1 MADTLDLDEQ
11 TSTRKTKA
19 QRLEEVYE
27 RCMREFDA
35 VWTLEKDER
44 AQSLLDRRFATI
56 RGAQWEGE
64 YAFGDGPKDSD
75 GNDVETGLPR
85 MEVPKFYRP
94 MRRALGEYRSS
105 RKTVDFKPKGTES
118 DKRSADNLDGL
129 YRADENDSVGGG
141 QAAYANGFQEGL
153 KGGRGGWRLR
163 PVYEDESDADNEHQ
177 RIRIECVFDADQR
190 MWWDRNAQLD
200 SKLDARRGWLLTPY
214 TPDAFKEE
222 FPDASP
228 STFGNKLTWNYDWI
242 TPDVIMVAEYY
253 EIEDRSVLRRTFRNI
268 ATQEEQ
274 TFDDTLL
281 SQGEE
286 GETKEDMLLAT
297 GWEEVRARRIKRQ
310 RVHKYLMSGAE
321 CLSDEGII
329 PGKYVPLVPYFADR
343 CIIDGIERSQG
354 IIRPVIDSTRIYNL
368 MVSGLAEAASGP
380 ATDTPIIAPEQV
392 PGNYAD
398 IWATRNTKRPAY
410 LPLEPIRNEAGDVV
424 QSGLSGTL
432 PVAQVSPNMAAL
444 ITVAGADIADIMGET
459 QRPETVPANTSADAI
474 ELVND
479 EADTNDFLWRDNFS
493 VALMTSGTIWLEQA
507 KELYVEEGREMIAID
522 DKGKQSVVKLA
533 DPAIGAN
540 GERIVKNDLTS
551 GDYDVVIDVGPA
563 TKTKQKSTART
574 MLATAQIAVAAQKM
588 DWAAGALGVAILN
601 SEGEGIEGFQNW
613 IRQQGIREG
622 WAEPNE
628 QERQQLQEE
637 AENSQPD
644 PQQQLIQAAAMQAQ
658 AEAQLAESKTAETI
672 AKAEQARAK
681 TAEILA
687 GIDQSQRQQAI
698 DAARLI
704 LDAGQQRFDQMNT
717 VIENEAPNGDAA

>member
-1 MADTLDLDEQ
+1 MADEPDTQD
-11 TSTRKTKA
+11 STPRKTKA
-19 QRLEEVYE
+19 ERLAE
-27 RCMREFDA
+27 RHECCMREFDA
-35 VWTLEKDER
+35 VWTLERHER
-44 AQSLLDRRFATI
+44 AQSLLDRRFATV
-56 RGAQWEGE
+56 RGAQWEGQ
-64 YAFGDGPKDSD
+64 YAFGDGPIDED
-75 GNDVETGLPR
+75 GDAVETGLPR

-94 MRRALGEYRSS
+94 LRRALGEYRSS
-105 RKTVDFKPKGTES
+105 RKTVDFKPKGQDS

-163 PVYEDESDADNEHQ
+163 PVFEDESDEENEHQ

-222 FPDASP
+222 FPKASP
-228 STFGNKLTWNYDWI
+228 STFGNKLTWNFDWV

-253 EIEDRSVLRRTFRNI
+253 EIEDHSVLRRTFRNL

-274 TFDDTLL
+274 TFDDAALTE
-281 SQGEE
+281 GEE
-286 GETKEDMLLAT
+286 GETKEDVLLAT
-297 GWEEVRARRIKRQ
+297 GWEEVRSRKIKRQ

-321 CLSDEGII
+321 CLSDEGFI
-329 PGKYVPLVPYFADR
+329 PGKYVPLIPYFADR

-368 MVSGLAEAASGP
+368 MVSGLAESASGP

-392 PGNYAD
+392 PGNYAQ
-398 IWATRNTKRPAY
+398 IWATRNTARPAY
-410 LPLEPIRNEAGDVV
+410 LPLEPIRDENGGVV
-424 QSGLSGTL
+424 QSGVSGML

-444 ITVAGADIADIMGET
+444 IQVAGTDIADIMGESD
-459 QRPETVPANTSADAI
+459 RPETVPSNTSADAI

-493 VALMTSGTIWLEQA
+493 VALMTTGTVWLEMA

-522 DKGKQSVVKLA
+522 DKGGQSTVKLA
-533 DPAIGAN
+533 EPALDSKGN
-540 GERIVKNDLTS
+540 QFLKNDLTTGS
-551 GDYDVVIDVGPA
+551 YDVVVDVGPA

-574 MLATAQIAVAAQKM
+574 MLAIAQTAVTAQKM
-588 DWAAGALGVAILN
+588 DWAGGALGVAILN
-601 SEGEGIEGFQNW
+601 ADGEGIEAYQNW
-613 IRQQGIREG
+613 VRQQGIREG
-622 WAEPNE
+622 WVEPNE
-628 QERQQLQEE
+628 QERMQLQQE
-637 AENSQPD
+637 AQNAQPD
-644 PQQQLIQAAAMQAQ
+644 PQSQLIQAAAMQAA
-658 AEAQLAESKTAETI
+658 AEAELAKSKTAQTV
-672 AKAEQARAK
+672 ALAEQARAK

-687 GIDQSQRQQAI
+687 SIDQAQRKQAI
-698 DAARLI
+698 EAARLI
-704 LDAGQQRFDQMNT
+704 LDAHGQHFDQMNT
-717 VIENEAPNGDAA
+717 VFENEATNGDAA